1 MTRQAAWRRAAGFA
15 IGLALSAAGALAQ
28 GTGEGN
34 DGGDRETGGAL
45 PELTAPM
52 ELRPI
57 TGREGSGER
66 DEAYRLL
73 PEGTYLSER
82 LVRLRSIGER
92 ATAAVFVPTIGEPR
106 IRPMALLP
114 CSNTQAMEQL
124 AQTGERGGR
133 PAEGEPALFEV
144 SGQVFRSKGLN
155 YFLPLVFRA
164 APGEADRVGEAA
176 PLEPEAEP
184 EPAPPLLNRT
194 ADEVAVEDLIR
205 ELEAATAASAT
216 GRAAEGGGPV
226 TLERE
231 GGVVTLRRCRLTRGP
246 AGAFAVTFDSG
257 VEDDLS
263 SAPMGL
269 MPCELS
275 DEMER
280 IASRRGEHVTM
291 TVSGRVFLYG
301 RENYLLPTMFS
312 VNPSGERGL
321 SSAQ

>member
-1 MTRQAAWRRAAGFA
+1 MTRHAAWRVAAGVG
-15 IGLALSAAGALAQ
+15 IGFALSAAGAALAQ
-28 GTGEGN
+28 
-34 DGGDRETGGAL
+34 DGGAGNADREADGAL
-45 PELTAPM
+45 PELTSPM
-52 ELRPI
+52 ELRSI
-57 TGREGSGER
+57 TGREGAGER
-66 DEAYRLL
+66 EETYRLL

-82 LVRLRSIGER
+82 LIRLRSIGER
-92 ATAAVFVPTIGEPR
+92 ATAAVFAPTIGEPR

-124 AQTGERGGR
+124 ARTGEQAGG
-133 PAEGEPALFEV
+133 PAGGDGSLLFEV

-205 ELEAATAASAT
+205 ELEAATSASAT

-246 AGAFAVTFDSG
+246 AGVFMVTFDTG
-257 VEDDLS
+257 VEDELS

-269 MPCELS
+269 LPCELS
-275 DEMER
+275 DKMER
-280 IASRRGEHVTM
+280 IAARRGEHVTM